1 MQPGAKY
8 SRRVQPQAPGQ
19 MGMPQMGANMP
30 GMNGLGQMQ
39 PGMPGMMPNMPQPM
53 YGAQGGA
60 GFTPNAAPAMG
71 GVAGAGLGGTMPMQQ
86 QMTPGQTAGIPTPS
100 QPTQRTVSSLSGIS
114 RPTAPL
120 ESKVEA
126 KSIKI
131 PDFLKNNK

>member
-1 MQPGAKY
+1 
-8 SRRVQPQAPGQ
+8 
-19 MGMPQMGANMP
+19 
-30 GMNGLGQMQ
+30 
-39 PGMPGMMPNMPQPM
+39 MPQPM
-53 YGAQGGA
+53 YGAQVGGA
-60 GFTPNAAPAMG
+60 FTPNAAPVMG
-71 GVAGAGLGGTMPMQQ
+71 SPAAGAGLGGTMPVQQ
-86 QMTPGQTAGIPTPS
+86 QMATSQTAGIPTPS